1 MATLVFHLDE
11 GTSMTHALEAGTTTI
26 GRHPDS
32 IIVLDCPSVSGHHA
46 IIEMQDDT
54 CLVIDQQS
62 SNGTRVNS
70 ATIEEARLK
79 DGDRVA
85 FGDIQAV
92 FYQGEPPADD
102 EIEAQA
108 VAAAIPT
115 IFVPPPEI
123 PRDSAPPPP
132 RPDDYRKIN
141 KPPARPR
148 AVRKVSGYPDTSESG
163 CLTALIVMGLFLAAF
178 AVGLSMRHYQETEG
192 GNLFSDLLD
201 KVGQHAPKIKI
212 EQ

>member
-11 GTSMTHALEAGTTTI
+11 STSMTHALETGTTTV

-46 IIEMQDDT
+46 IIELQDDD

-62 SNGTRVNS
+62 SNGTRVNG
-70 ATIEEARLK
+70 ATIEEAHLQ

-92 FYQGEPPADD
+92 FYAGEPPS
-102 EIEAQA
+102 EGEE
-108 VAAAIPT
+108 VAAAVPT

-123 PRDSAPPPP
+123 PAYDGAPPPAP
-132 RPDDYRKIN
+132 ADYRRVGT
-141 KPPARPR
+141 PPARGR
-148 AVRKVSGYPDTSESG
+148 AVRRVTGYPDTSESG
-163 CLTALIVMGLFLAAF
+163 CLTALIVMGLFFAAF
-178 AVGLSMRHYQETEG
+178 AAGMFMRHYKDTEG
-192 GNLFSDLLD
+192 GNLFSDLMD
-201 KVGQHAPKIKI
+201 KVSNSVPKIKI
-212 EQ
+212 EK

>member
-11 GTSMTHALEAGTTTI
+11 ETSMTHALEIGTTTV

-46 IIEMQDDT
+46 IIELQDDD

-62 SNGTRVNS
+62 SNGTRVNG

-92 FYQGEPPADD
+92 YYSGEPP
-102 EIEAQA
+102 IEGEE
-108 VAAAIPT
+108 VAAAVPT
-115 IFVPPPEI
+115 IFVPPPEL
-123 PRDSAPPPP
+123 PNDTAPPPP
-132 RPDDYRKIN
+132 PADYRKVG
-141 KPPARPR
+141 KPPAKPR
-148 AVRKVSGYPDTSESG
+148 SVRRVTGYPDTSESG
-163 CLTALIVMGLFLAAF
+163 CLTALIVMGLFFAAF
-178 AVGLSMRHYQETEG
+178 AAGMFMRHYKDTEG
-192 GNLFSDLLD
+192 GNLFSDLMD
-201 KVGQHAPKIKI
+201 KVSNSVPKIKI
-212 EQ
+212 EK

>member
-11 GTSMTHALEAGTTTI
+11 GSSMTHSLESGTTTI

-70 ATIEEARLK
+70 ATIEEAHLK

-92 FYQGEPPADD
+92 FYQGDAPADG
-102 EIEAQA
+102 EVEAQA
-108 VAAAIPT
+108 IAAAVPT
-115 IFVPPPEI
+115 IFVPAPEI
-123 PRDSAPPPP
+123 PEDSAPPP
-132 RPDDYRKIN
+132 RPADYRKVN
-141 KPPARPR
+141 KPPAKPK
-148 AVRKVSGYPDTSESG
+148 AVRRVSGYPDTTESG
-163 CLTALIVMGLFLAAF
+163 CLTALIVMILFLVAF
-178 AVGLSMRHYQETEG
+178 AVGLSMRHYKETDG
-192 GNLFSDLLD
+192 GNFFSDVIS
-201 KVGQHAPKIKI
+201 KIGKQVPKIKI

>member
-32 IIVLDCPSVSGHHA
+32 IIVLDSPSVSGHHA
-46 IIEMQDDT
+46 IIEMQYDT
-54 CLVIDQQS
+54 CLLIDQQS

-70 ATIEEARLK
+70 ATVEEARLK

-92 FYQGEPPADD
+92 FYQSEPPTD
-102 EIEAQA
+102 EIEPQA

-123 PRDSAPPPP
+123 PHDSAPPP

-192 GNLFSDLLD
+192 GNFFSDLIE
-201 KVGQHAPKIKI
+201 KVGKHAPKIKI